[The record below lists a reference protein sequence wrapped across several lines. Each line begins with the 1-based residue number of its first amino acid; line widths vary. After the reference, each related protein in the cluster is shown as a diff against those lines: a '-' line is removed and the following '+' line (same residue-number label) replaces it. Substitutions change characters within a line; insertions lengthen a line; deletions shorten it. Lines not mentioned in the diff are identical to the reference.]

1 MRAGAR
7 GPIPSSEAIVQ
18 SECWGEKVR
27 GGGDEFAKQPKEG
40 RQMWLLGPVTKIW
53 PLKVEE
59 EEDRSHWTSTV
70 IHSVRDITQKGCS
83 APE

>member
-18 SECWGEKVR
+18 SECWGRE
-27 GGGDEFAKQPKEG
+27 GGGENEFAKQPKGG

-53 PLKVEE
+53 QLKVEE
-59 EEDRSHWTSTV
+59 KENRSHWTSTF
-70 IHSVRDITQKGCS
+70 IQ
-83 APE
+83 